1 MLPSG
6 DMGTNL
12 EGHSYEFDDNSAGK
26 TSFRAIL
33 DLGLLDVESVHLKPV
48 DQKIEFLGSSSDML
62 VIDLGK
68 NEQNY
73 KTGDL
78 IEFNLDYMGI
88 LRIMNS
94 RYVEKR
100 LR

>member
-1 MLPSG
+1 
-6 DMGTNL
+6 
-12 EGHSYEFDDNSAGK
+12 
-26 TSFRAIL
+26 
-33 DLGLLDVESVHLKPV
+33 
-48 DQKIEFLGSSSDML
+48 ML